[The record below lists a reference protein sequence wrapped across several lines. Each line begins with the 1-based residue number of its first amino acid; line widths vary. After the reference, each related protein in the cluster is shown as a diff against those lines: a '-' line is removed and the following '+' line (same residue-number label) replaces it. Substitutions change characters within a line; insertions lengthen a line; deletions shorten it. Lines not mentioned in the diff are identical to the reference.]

1 MASEINKCPAC
12 GALRVA
18 LSAQCPECGYDFN
31 NTGCK
36 VINELNEKFDELR
49 IQTFDAAEREKI
61 QLEIIRSFAIPHI
74 KEEILDLLI
83 YIQPKA
89 TEAFSPV
96 TKEWRLRQKEVI
108 QRAKMAFSNDKK
120 VLAKVQEYEDELRR
134 QDKNVIKKWWQKS
147 SVFTKVAVVVGVL
160 FLIILLVPAKDVSP
174 EAYSLR
180 FAQAVEKQQYDKA
193 LNYLDK
199 SPEMGKL
206 ISTHYL
212 TLITALIEA
221 DRIIEAENLY
231 DKVNSYASRNETAAQ
246 ISQTSLAFINYFLAK
261 GNMDKAASYAMDT
274 PGSVLVLKSYIANG
288 DVQSAVRYFRK
299 NSYTL
304 TKYSVEE
311 NRRVLLFDDEVVVN
325 FVTENNLLR

>member
-120 VLAKVQEYEDELRR
+120 VLATVTEYEAELNKVER
-134 QDKNVIKKWWQKS
+134 QWLRQWWQRRSILAK
-147 SVFTKVAVVVGVL
+147 AAIIIGVL
-160 FLIILLVPAKDVSP
+160 FFLL
-174 EAYSLR
+174 
-180 FAQAVEKQQYDKA
+180 
-193 LNYLDK
+193 
-199 SPEMGKL
+199 
-206 ISTHYL
+206 
-212 TLITALIEA
+212 
-221 DRIIEAENLY
+221 
-231 DKVNSYASRNETAAQ
+231 
-246 ISQTSLAFINYFLAK
+246 
-261 GNMDKAASYAMDT
+261 
-274 PGSVLVLKSYIANG
+274 
-288 DVQSAVRYFRK
+288 
-299 NSYTL
+299 
-304 TKYSVEE
+304 
-311 NRRVLLFDDEVVVN
+311 LL
-325 FVTENNLLR
+325 